1 MRIPLSA
8 PDIDEA
14 DIAAVVS
21 VLRTSRLSIGPR
33 MEEFEASVAHYTGV
47 PYGVALASGTAGL
60 HLGLAALGIGEGDE
74 VILPSFTFIAVA
86 NAVLYRRATPVF
98 AQIDPRTLNLTAQT
112 VAGAIT
118 RRTRAIIAVH
128 TFGCPVDLDPI
139 IDLATAHG
147 LKVIEDA
154 CEALGA
160 EYRGR
165 RAGGLG
171 EFGVFGFYP
180 NKPITTGEGGMLVT
194 RNRELAEMVRALRNQ
209 GRRPADGW
217 LDHSL
222 LGYNYRLSEINC
234 ALGLSQMNRIDK
246 PITTGEGGMLVT
258 RNRELAETVRALR
271 NQGRRSSD
279 GWLDHSLLGYN
290 YRLSEINCALGL
302 SQMSRIDAILAQRE
316 ERAACYREHLR
327 TVPEL
332 TLPVFE
338 TEGGR
343 TCWFVFVVRLAERF
357 TVQDR
362 DRIIDYMIAR
372 GIGCGRYFAPVHR
385 QPLYASYADPK
396 CDLRVTDETA
406 SRTLALPFFNRLTD
420 AEIAE
425 VCLTLR
431 EAMETVGQVP
441 DRFT

>member
-194 RNRELAEMVRALRNQ
+194 RNRELAE
-209 GRRPADGW
+209 
-217 LDHSL
+217 
-222 LGYNYRLSEINC
+222 
-234 ALGLSQMNRIDK
+234 
-246 PITTGEGGMLVT
+246 
-258 RNRELAETVRALR
+258 TVRALR

-302 SQMSRIDAILAQRE
+302 SQMSGIDAILAQRE